1 MSVTVETMTIP
12 GSLPEGTNPLPRFRR
27 QNGFG
32 TYKIRGELPPETA
45 EGLGSCTLT
54 LPYRMQDRYR
64 RENRPVTLKTIVM
77 ENRYLRAVFTPQLGG
92 KLWALTDK
100 ERGREL
106 ILNNPVLRPGNLGIR
121 NAWTSGGIEW
131 NFGSLGHT
139 YFTCDNVFAAIL
151 KDSEGRDF
159 LRIYEFERAKEC
171 VWQADFHLPED
182 SRRLFCHVRLTN
194 PGDEDRTTYWWTN
207 IAVPDD
213 GGTRVLCSSRNVIAL
228 SGNALSF
235 ERLPFLS
242 VMPGDMSYPHNATR
256 SFDYFFQPDAG
267 VRTEWEG
274 TVDKAGFAFYD
285 RSTAPL
291 LYHKMFCWGNHRGGA
306 RWQEFLS
313 EGTKGNYIEIQAGI
327 APSQMHDKLFPARS
341 SFEWTQ
347 CYGGTQFR
355 PEQIHGPDLE
365 DADRTFGEAVD
376 ALISEPEL
384 LAADLRFREAADIP
398 VHEEDIV
405 HSASGWGALELRRE
419 KLFGGAGLP
428 ENLCFPESTLGP
440 EQQPWLA
447 LLEDGVLPEDRPDAI
462 PASWLTSPRW
472 RTILEASLARPGGR
486 TATSLLH
493 YGNMLFEHWDMEHI
507 ASVASGWPA
516 AERDRFEKLAEA
528 AWLESDALR
537 PSVWAKRNLAILEEL
552 RGNKDRAETY
562 YDALFELPAS
572 RADFAFAAEYLSR
585 LNSRGKY
592 EKAWALLES
601 LPEEIRRADRVTL
614 SAAVCALRLN
624 KLDGLDAVF
633 AQEHAD
639 IREGENSL
647 TDLWFEYNARK
658 LGLARG
664 MAPDEL
670 TGETLAALKEEAEEN
685 CPPPHAIDFRMSY
698 DKKRQYRATE

>member
-1 MSVTVETMTIP
+1 M
-12 GSLPEGTNPLPRFRR
+12 
-27 QNGFG
+27 
-32 TYKIRGELPPETA
+32 
-45 EGLGSCTLT
+45 
-54 LPYRMQDRYR
+54 
-64 RENRPVTLKTIVM
+64 
-77 ENRYLRAVFTPQLGG
+77 
-92 KLWALTDK
+92 
-100 ERGREL
+100 
-106 ILNNPVLRPGNLGIR
+106 
-121 NAWTSGGIEW
+121 
-131 NFGSLGHT
+131 
-139 YFTCDNVFAAIL
+139 
-151 KDSEGRDF
+151 
-159 LRIYEFERAKEC
+159 
-171 VWQADFHLPED
+171 
-182 SRRLFCHVRLTN
+182 
-194 PGDEDRTTYWWTN
+194 
-207 IAVPDD
+207 
-213 GGTRVLCSSRNVIAL
+213 GTR
-228 SGNALSF
+228 
-235 ERLPFLS
+235 
-242 VMPGDMSYPHNATR
+242 
-256 SFDYFFQPDAG
+256 
-267 VRTEWEG
+267 
-274 TVDKAGFAFYD
+274 
-285 RSTAPL
+285 
-291 LYHKMFCWGNHRGGA
+291 
-306 RWQEFLS
+306 
-313 EGTKGNYIEIQAGI
+313 AGI
-327 APSQMHDKLFPARS
+327 SRSRPALPAASSTTSPSPPARR
-341 SFEWTQ
+341 WTQ

-355 PEQIHGPDLE
+355 PKQIHGPNLE
-365 DADRTFGEAVD
+365 EADRTFGEAVD

-552 RGNKDRAETY
+552 RGNKDRAEMY

-647 TDLWFEYNARK
+647 TDLWVEYNSRT

-664 MAPDEL
+664 IAPDEL